1 MGTQRATPEVLL
13 SDLSECLAG
22 KMGLRFSRER
32 WAELERGIGDA
43 ASEFGIADVST
54 CIRWL
59 LSEPLQKRQVEI
71 LASHLTVGETYFFRE
86 KRSFE
91 VLQEHV
97 LPMLLRARS
106 QSDAPIRIWSAG
118 CSTGEEPYSIAMVID
133 RLIPDA
139 ANRNI
144 SIFATDINPRFIQRA
159 EEGRFSQWSFRGMPP
174 GFQERYFERRKDG
187 RFEIDPQVRRMVRFS
202 YLNLAQDVYPS
213 LANNTQAMDI
223 IFCRNVLIY
232 FGAEQA
238 KQLVGNLKRCLVDGG
253 WLFTGATET
262 SSGLFSA
269 YTTAQFPGVFLYRR
283 SDGRA
288 ARSVTVTPPPS
299 VAIHTAVLTAVMSQT
314 TPREPLGTDRGVWG
328 VAGEVSQQPQPVF
341 LSQALQP
348 SRADW
353 EAAMARACANEGKL
367 DEATR
372 WCERA
377 IVTDKLNPALY
388 YLLATIA
395 MEDGQR
401 EVATQALGRALY
413 LDPQF
418 VLAHFTLANLF
429 LAQGRTESADRSL
442 ENARGLLAG
451 QSQDD
456 ILPESDGLTAGRLL
470 QVISAMQAGRVH
482 THSDSAST

>member
-32 WAELERGIGDA
+32 WAELERGIGGA

-213 LANNTQAMDI
+213 LANNTQPMDI

-238 KQLVGNLKRCLVDGG
+238 KQLVGNLKRCL
-253 WLFTGATET
+253 
-262 SSGLFSA
+262 
-269 YTTAQFPGVFLYRR
+269 
-283 SDGRA
+283 
-288 ARSVTVTPPPS
+288 
-299 VAIHTAVLTAVMSQT
+299 
-314 TPREPLGTDRGVWG
+314 
-328 VAGEVSQQPQPVF
+328 
-341 LSQALQP
+341 
-348 SRADW
+348 
-353 EAAMARACANEGKL
+353 K
-367 DEATR
+367 
-372 WCERA
+372 
-377 IVTDKLNPALY
+377 
-388 YLLATIA
+388 
-395 MEDGQR
+395 
-401 EVATQALGRALY
+401 
-413 LDPQF
+413 
-418 VLAHFTLANLF
+418 
-429 LAQGRTESADRSL
+429 
-442 ENARGLLAG
+442 
-451 QSQDD
+451 
-456 ILPESDGLTAGRLL
+456 
-470 QVISAMQAGRVH
+470 
-482 THSDSAST
+482 